1 MKRDEYELWEG
12 VMVSRVSVPPSGRRA
27 PRCRHEVIIGWDTE
41 FIQEPRQLLS
51 VQFAAEVDGRLVSQ
65 VYQPMAPSMTPAA
78 LLAYVRAFV
87 AWAGIDVPLVN
98 GLRRVTL
105 VAHFNAA
112 ELGTFEDAIRDLTV
126 RRVGRAHHAQTDIL
140 QAEDGPWRV
149 ELVDLFGFFPTSL
162 KALGEYV
169 GLPKLEIDV
178 ANIAQAMAEQRD
190 LFLAYAARDAEIAY
204 LAYTGFRQTVLE
216 KYGVDVLFHP
226 SLAAVAG
233 EAFKWGF
240 LKTAPAPY
248 RTIYEPDRR
257 KRRNGTWTD
266 GRRAV
271 RIFDGS
277 RDARIDHLRAMH
289 GGRNEAF
296 TVGLYD
302 HPVAEWDVVSMYP
315 ASALIQPLPDE
326 KTKIRRVEKIADLMK
341 MEGAGLFAFRFPPE
355 ELYPCLPV
363 RQPGRDRLLFTTS
376 GTSYATFAEV
386 REALDIGATI
396 EILSAY
402 GFLPTHREL
411 EHEVARF
418 IRAAW
423 KEKLEA
429 PKGSLQYLVA
439 KEILNAALGKLAQRT
454 RSSNLLDLERE
465 ARQEGLGGAGALIAA
480 NPSLRDALRSAP
492 SLGGLWSPERLTL
505 ITGRSRALMSQI
517 VRRSGAHL
525 ISTDAIIA
533 DADAPVDCPAVN
545 LLRGVG
551 SDLKLEKS
559 ADAALFVRSRMY
571 ALLRRAGHVQPGER
585 VIATDDTWAVIKGAR
600 QGTGEPEESF
610 AHSVLACL
618 RAGRD
623 IEPNWTKKK
632 LLSVEEAI
640 RLGRRIGDEVTQ
652 TGTTRFRW
660 DTKRRLADRDC
671 AIFRRTT
678 TTTPYESE
686 QRRDGAVRAVQ
697 VRRGTARRR
706 TRPISTRRR
715 ERIIEL
721 LRAGV
726 GVREVARQLK
736 VAAATVSAIRAELG
750 LGTTG
755 GTP

>member
-1 MKRDEYELWEG
+1 MKREEYELWEG
-12 VMVSRVSVPPSGRRA
+12 LMVSRVSVPPSGRKA
-27 PRCRHEVIIGWDTE
+27 PRCRHEVVIGWDTE
-41 FIQEPRQLLS
+41 FTQEPRQLLS
-51 VQFAAEVDGRLVSQ
+51 VQFAAQVDGRLVSQ
-65 VYQPMAPSMTPAA
+65 VYQPMAPSMTPVA

-87 AWAGIDVPLVN
+87 AMAGIDVPLVN

-112 ELGTFEDAIRDLTV
+112 ELGTFEDAVRDLTV
-126 RRVGRAHHAQTDIL
+126 RRIGRAHHAQTDIL
-140 QAEDGPWRV
+140 EAEDGRWRI
-149 ELVDLFGFFPTSL
+149 ELVDLFGYFPTSL
-162 KALGEYV
+162 KVLGEFV
-169 GLPKLEIDV
+169 GRPKLEVDV
-178 ANIAQAMAEQRD
+178 ANIAQVMAEQRE

-248 RTIYEPDRR
+248 RTIYEPERR

-271 RIFDGS
+271 RLFDGI
-277 RDARIDHLRAMH
+277 RDARIDHFRAMH

-315 ASALIQPLPDE
+315 ASALLQALPDE
-326 KTKIRRVEKIADLMK
+326 RTKIRRVETTANLME
-341 MEGAGLFAFRFPPE
+341 MEGAGLFTFNFPPE
-355 ELYPCLPV
+355 ERYPCLPV
-363 RQPGRDRLLFTTS
+363 RQPGRDRLLFTLS
-376 GTSYATFAEV
+376 GTTHATFAEV
-386 REALDIGATI
+386 REALAIGATI
-396 EILSAY
+396 EIVSAH
-402 GFLPTHREL
+402 GFTPTAREVD
-411 EHEVARF
+411 HDVARF
-418 IRAAW
+418 VRVAW
-423 KEKLEA
+423 RDKLDA
-429 PKGSLQYLVA
+429 PKGSLRYLIA
-439 KEILNAALGKLAQRT
+439 KEILNSSLGKLAQRT
-454 RSSNLLDLERE
+454 RTSNLVDLERE

-480 NPSLRDALRSAP
+480 NPNLRDALRSAP
-492 SLGGLWSPERLTL
+492 SLGGLWSPERLAL
-505 ITGRSRALMSQI
+505 ITGRARALMSQI
-517 VRRSGAHL
+517 VRRSNAHL
-525 ISTDAIIA
+525 LSTDAIIA
-533 DADAPVDCPAVN
+533 DADGPVDCPAVE
-545 LLRGVG
+545 LLRSVG
-551 SDLKLEKS
+551 SDLKLEKA

-571 ALLRRAGHVQPGER
+571 VLLRRTGNVQPGER
-585 VIATDDTWAVIKGAR
+585 VIAADDTWAVIKAAR

-610 AHSVLACL
+610 ARSVLACL

-623 IEPNWTKKK
+623 IEPTWSKKK

-652 TGTTRFRW
+652 TGVTRFRW

-671 AIFRRTT
+671 PIFRRSTT
-678 TTTPYESE
+678 TTAYQSE

-697 VRRGTARRR
+697 VRSGAARRR
-706 TRPISTRRR
+706 MRPLSSGRR

-736 VAAATVSAIRAELG
+736 VAASTVSEINTQVRS
-750 LGTTG
+750 G
-755 GTP
+755 GPGPA